1 MRTSFSP
8 SHISLCQAGLSCGKP
23 QDCRPQYNADFPGNH
38 YRLREAGA
46 QTSQG
51 KLASLKTTLSHWE
64 RHRSATKR
72 VLIGQ
77 LNHDATVVRPGRCFL
92 RQLIETMKRPRLQSQ
107 SARINLKCRAGI
119 KWWSLFIEDWNR
131 IALFPCLPPGS
142 AIISDASGSWGCG
155 AFCTASLNWFQLQ
168 WPPHWESTNIAAKE
182 LLPIMISAAIWG
194 PTWHGTVVRFKSD
207 NQVVATALTSRSAH
221 DPHLSHLLRC
231 LFFLE
236 AYFQFE
242 HQAQHLAGRLNTA
255 ANALLRNR
263 AADYF
268 RIFPKA
274 PAAPTPVADS
284 LRELTMDSNLS
295 WTSPHRKTLFR
306 SILLRESQRVQR
318 PPTLLPSVAI

>member
-1 MRTSFSP
+1 
-8 SHISLCQAGLSCGKP
+8 
-23 QDCRPQYNADFPGNH
+23 
-38 YRLREAGA
+38 
-46 QTSQG
+46 
-51 KLASLKTTLSHWE
+51 
-64 RHRSATKR
+64 
-72 VLIGQ
+72 
-77 LNHDATVVRPGRCFL
+77 
-92 RQLIETMKRPRLQSQ
+92 
-107 SARINLKCRAGI
+107 
-119 KWWSLFIEDWNR
+119 
-131 IALFPCLPPGS
+131 
-142 AIISDASGSWGCG
+142 
-155 AFCTASLNWFQLQ
+155 
-168 WPPHWESTNIAAKE
+168 
-182 LLPIMISAAIWG
+182 MISAAIWG

-207 NQVVATALTSRSAH
+207 NQAVATALTSRSAH

-242 HQAQHLAGRLNTA
+242 HQAQHLAGRLNMA

-295 WTSPHRKTLFR
+295 WTSPHWKTLFG

-318 PPTLLPSVAI
+318 LPTPLPSVAI